1 MQRGITKS
9 NRLEAN
15 SSPIAEPSVKAV
27 SLKRNKK
34 MKVLVACEY
43 SGRVRDAFAK
53 KGHDAWSCD
62 LLPTDQSNGN
72 HHQGDI
78 KDILYDNWDLI
89 IAHPPC
95 TYFANSGVSWLH
107 RDSSRW
113 AKLDESADFFNLFL
127 NHSCNKIA
135 IENPVPHKY
144 ALERIGGKKY
154 TQTIQPWQFGHDASK
169 RTCLWLKNLPLLEP
183 TKIIKKARYSNQTPS
198 GQNNLGPSA
207 KRWKIRSETYIG
219 IASAMANQWG

>member
-1 MQRGITKS
+1 
-9 NRLEAN
+9 
-15 SSPIAEPSVKAV
+15 
-27 SLKRNKK
+27 

-43 SGRVRDAFAK
+43 SGIVRDAFTI

-62 LLPTDQSNGN
+62 ILPTDNPNGN
-72 HHQGDI
+72 HYEGDV
-78 KDILYDNWDLI
+78 KDILYNDWDLI

-95 TYFANSGVSWLH
+95 TYFANSGVRWLYEKPN
-107 RDSSRW
+107 RW
-113 AKLDESADFFNLFL
+113 AELDKAAEFFNLFL
-127 NHSCNKIA
+127 DHPCEKVA
-135 IENPVPHKY
+135 IENPVIHKH
-144 ALERIGGKKY
+144 ALKLINNRKY
-154 TQTIQPWQFGHDASK
+154 TQTIQPFQFGHDASK

>member
-62 LLPTDQSNGN
+62 LLPTDLSNGN

-113 AKLDESADFFNLFL
+113 AKLDESGDFFNLFL
-127 NHSCNKIA
+127 LFFSF
-135 IENPVPHKY
+135 
-144 ALERIGGKKY
+144 LRFRFSFFERFFRFL
-154 TQTIQPWQFGHDASK
+154 PWF
-169 RTCLWLKNLPLLEP
+169 
-183 TKIIKKARYSNQTPS
+183 
-198 GQNNLGPSA
+198 
-207 KRWKIRSETYIG
+207 
-219 IASAMANQWG
+219 

>member
-1 MQRGITKS
+1 
-9 NRLEAN
+9 
-15 SSPIAEPSVKAV
+15 
-27 SLKRNKK
+27 
-34 MKVLVACEY
+34 MKVLIACEY
-43 SGRVRDAFAK
+43 SGIVRDAFTI

-62 LLPTDQSNGN
+62 ILPTDNPDGN
-72 HHQGDI
+72 HYEGDV
-78 KDILYDNWDLI
+78 KDILYNDWDLI

-95 TYFANSGVSWLH
+95 TYFANSGVRWLYEKPN
-107 RDSSRW
+107 RW
-113 AKLDESADFFNLFL
+113 AELDKAAEFFNLFL
-127 NHSCNKIA
+127 DHPCEKVA
-135 IENPVPHKY
+135 IENPVIHKH
-144 ALERIGGKKY
+144 ALKLINNRKY

>member
-1 MQRGITKS
+1 
-9 NRLEAN
+9 
-15 SSPIAEPSVKAV
+15 
-27 SLKRNKK
+27 
-34 MKVLVACEY
+34 MKVLIACEY
-43 SGRVRDAFAK
+43 SGIVRDAFTI

-62 LLPTDQSNGN
+62 ILPTDNPNGN
-72 HHQGDI
+72 HYEGDV
-78 KDILYDNWDLI
+78 KDILYNDWDLI

-95 TYFANSGVSWLH
+95 TYFANSGVRWLYEKPN
-107 RDSSRW
+107 RW
-113 AKLDESADFFNLFL
+113 AELDKSAEFFNLFL
-127 NHSCNKIA
+127 DHPCEKVA
-135 IENPVPHKY
+135 IENPVIHKH
-144 ALERIGGKKY
+144 ALKLINNRKY

-183 TKIIKKARYSNQTPS
+183 TKIVKKARYSNQTPS

>member
-1 MQRGITKS
+1 
-9 NRLEAN
+9 
-15 SSPIAEPSVKAV
+15 
-27 SLKRNKK
+27 
-34 MKVLVACEY
+34 MKVLIACEY
-43 SGRVRDAFAK
+43 SGIVRDAFTI

-62 LLPTDQSNGN
+62 ILPTDNPNGN
-72 HHQGDI
+72 HYEGDV
-78 KDILYDNWDLI
+78 KDILYNDWDLI

-95 TYFANSGVSWLH
+95 TYFANSGVRWLYEKPN
-107 RDSSRW
+107 RW
-113 AKLDESADFFNLFL
+113 AELDKAAEFFNLFL
-127 NHSCNKIA
+127 DHPCEKVA
-135 IENPVPHKY
+135 IENPVIHKH
-144 ALERIGGKKY
+144 ALKLINNRKY

>member
-1 MQRGITKS
+1 
-9 NRLEAN
+9 
-15 SSPIAEPSVKAV
+15 
-27 SLKRNKK
+27 
-34 MKVLVACEY
+34 MKVLIACEY
-43 SGRVRDAFAK
+43 SGIVRDAFTI

-62 LLPTDQSNGN
+62 ILPTDNPNGN
-72 HHQGDI
+72 HYEGDVI
-78 KDILYDNWDLI
+78 DILYNDWDLI

-95 TYFANSGVSWLH
+95 TYFANSGVRWLH
-107 RDSSRW
+107 EKPNRW
-113 AKLDESADFFNLFL
+113 AELDKAAEFFNLFL
-127 NHSCNKIA
+127 DHPCERVA
-135 IENPVPHKY
+135 IENPVIHKH
-144 ALERIGGKKY
+144 ALKLINNRKY